1 MRIALVTETYPPE
14 INGVAMTLSRLVA
27 GLLRLGH
34 HVQLVRPK
42 QSADTAHA
50 ESATHE
56 ELVLVSGAALPGYD
70 GLRFGFPSYR
80 RLRRLWTQCAPDFV
94 HIATEGPLG
103 WSALF
108 AARALGIPVLSSYH
122 TNFNSY
128 AQHYGFGLLEACTTT
143 YLKAFHNYTLAT
155 FVPTTV
161 IREQLTEQGMKR
173 VRVMSR
179 GVDTDLFDPGKRSD
193 ALRQEWGAGT
203 AAPVALYVGRIAAE
217 KNLDLAIRGFYQ
229 IKAECPNARFV
240 LVGDGPLREKLSK
253 QYPDFIF
260 TGFKIGAALAKCYAT
275 ADIFLFPSMTETFGN
290 VLTEA
295 MASGLACVAYDY
307 AAAKEYATGGVD
319 ALLAPLG
326 DEATFLQAAREVVVN
341 VGLRERLRSNATQLA
356 CSLNWSSVVNA
367 YLEDADLLLRD
378 ALLLSK

>member
-1 MRIALVTETYPPE
+1 
-14 INGVAMTLSRLVA
+14 
-27 GLLRLGH
+27 
-34 HVQLVRPK
+34 
-42 QSADTAHA
+42 
-50 ESATHE
+50 
-56 ELVLVSGAALPGYD
+56 
-70 GLRFGFPSYR
+70 
-80 RLRRLWTQCAPDFV
+80 
-94 HIATEGPLG
+94 
-103 WSALF
+103 
-108 AARALGIPVLSSYH
+108 
-122 TNFNSY
+122 
-128 AQHYGFGLLEACTTT
+128 
-143 YLKAFHNYTLAT
+143 
-155 FVPTTV
+155 
-161 IREQLTEQGMKR
+161 
-173 VRVMSR
+173 
-179 GVDTDLFDPGKRSD
+179 
-193 ALRQEWGAGT
+193 
-203 AAPVALYVGRIAAE
+203 
-217 KNLDLAIRGFYQ
+217 

-260 TGFKIGAALAKCYAT
+260 TGFKTGAALAKCYAT

-356 CSLNWSSVVNA
+356 RSLNWSSVVNA